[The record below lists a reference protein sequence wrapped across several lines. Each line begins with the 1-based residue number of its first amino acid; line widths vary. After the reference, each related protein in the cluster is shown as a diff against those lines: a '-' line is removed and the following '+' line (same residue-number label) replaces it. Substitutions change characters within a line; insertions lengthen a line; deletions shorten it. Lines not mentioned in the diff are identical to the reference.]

1 MLEHCSLVEGSFLN
15 VSSYHKLGNFQLN
28 NNSCFQFS
36 CLFSLL
42 QLKVL
47 LHLYKVIKFHVIIN
61 FNDHENKS
69 KIYLV
74 FRHSF

>member
-1 MLEHCSLVEGSFLN
+1 MLVEGSFLN

-42 QLKVL
+42 QLILVITFYSI
-47 LHLYKVIKFHVIIN
+47 LYKVIKFYGIN

-69 KIYLV
+69 KSKIY
-74 FRHSF
+74 HD

>member
-28 NNSCFQFS
+28 NNSCFQFL
-36 CLFSLL
+36 CIFSLL
-42 QLKVL
+42 QLKL
-47 LHLYKVIKFHVIIN
+47 LYKVIKFHVIN

-69 KIYLV
+69 KSKIY
-74 FRHSF
+74 HD